1 MTIEHDFEAARVKQQ
16 FHEIDK
22 SCTTIHDVGAFYKS
36 LAAVGMNYG
45 ETFRNLVSIRGGNS
59 ISSCTLR
66 IGDDGSTFVAPN
78 SERPHVIH
86 PTTLDALLHCIFAA
100 TIGNNSIARGGMV
113 PTLFEEMVIA
123 ADIPFTPGEIL
134 KAYATARK
142 HGFREVVSDIEALD
156 EGLMRQLVTLRGV
169 HLTAIQ
175 DLSSEPDNDGRN
187 DKKICSSM
195 AWQPSFSLMT
205 PAELQEWIN
214 AIEEPRDQ
222 ITTVSR
228 APTSQLPD

>member
-1 MTIEHDFEAARVKQQ
+1 
-16 FHEIDK
+16 
-22 SCTTIHDVGAFYKS
+22 
-36 LAAVGMNYG
+36 
-45 ETFRNLVSIRGGNS
+45 
-59 ISSCTLR
+59 
-66 IGDDGSTFVAPN
+66 
-78 SERPHVIH
+78 
-86 PTTLDALLHCIFAA
+86 
-100 TIGNNSIARGGMV
+100 MV